1 MEEPSIRIKHFLQP
15 EAELANA
22 DDIRALE
29 KQGISLDDLPHI
41 FAGDVSITE
50 LSAPAGSV
58 VKFMRKSPVT
68 GREETYYRLV
78 IE

>member
-1 MEEPSIRIKHFLQP
+1 M
-15 EAELANA
+15 ATA

-29 KQGISLDDLPHI
+29 KQEISLDDLPHI
-41 FAGDVSITE
+41 RAGDVSITE

-58 VKFMRKSPVT
+58 VKFMRRSPIT

-78 IE
+78 VDA